1 VRRATEIH
9 AVFPALHRGVGG
21 ASALCTGP
29 AAVALACEVAQR
41 AQPSAFRLVL
51 TFLYFTCF
59 RCILAVC
66 VCVVC
71 VLVSRRNKEKR
82 IIIFV
87 SRGVVAGR

>member
-1 VRRATEIH
+1 MH
-9 AVFPALHRGVGG
+9 G
-21 ASALCTGP
+21 AGRSGS
-29 AAVALACEVAQR
+29 VACEVAQR
-41 AQPSAFRLVL
+41 AQLRAFRLVL

-66 VCVVC
+66 VCVVF

-87 SRGVVAGR
+87 SRGLVAGQ